1 MTIKGFYRCI
11 KNCFFPKEH
20 SEVVKKIVKLQRG
33 IPPLEKQVKNYEGWM
48 SIGATLNDATF
59 DDYWRLREAVNYYK
73 DQLSSLKKQYK
84 QYYCK

>member
-1 MTIKGFYRCI
+1 MTIKGIYRCI
-11 KNCFFPKEH
+11 RNCFFPKEH
-20 SEVVKKIVKLQRG
+20 NEIVKKIVKLQRG
-33 IPPLEKQVKNYEGWM
+33 IPPLENQVKNYEGWM

-59 DDYWRLREAVNYYK
+59 DNYWRLKTAVDYYK

>member
-1 MTIKGFYRCI
+1 MTIKGIYRRI
-11 KNCFFPKEH
+11 RNCFFPKGHNEI
-20 SEVVKKIVKLQRG
+20 VKKIVKLQRG
-33 IPPLEKQVKNYEGWM
+33 IPPLEKQVKNYKDWM

-59 DDYWRLREAVNYYK
+59 DDYWRLKEAVNYYK

>member
-1 MTIKGFYRCI
+1 MTIKGIYRCI
-11 KNCFFPKEH
+11 RNCFFPKGHNEI
-20 SEVVKKIVKLQRG
+20 VKKIAKLQRG

-59 DDYWRLREAVNYYK
+59 DDYWRLKTAVDYYK
-73 DQLSSLKKQYK
+73 DQLSLLKKQYK